1 MEDIMPKL
9 TDTQLTILANA
20 AKRDHG
26 AVLPLPRKTKLQP
39 EQVQNS
45 LATLLEKKLVA
56 EVAGSQQEAAWR
68 TDDDGQPIMLV
79 ITQAGLGAIAA
90 ATDKPDTDGTT
101 VAKGSKRRA
110 DNAAAGRARSRP
122 RNSKHGRAPRRSGP
136 TTPAGP
142 RADSKQAKIIAL
154 LRRPS
159 GASLPELTR
168 ATGWQAHSVRGVM
181 SGVLKKK
188 LGLTIE
194 SDKDVKGQ
202 RRYRLAE

>member
-1 MEDIMPKL
+1 MPKL

-20 AKRDHG
+20 AKRDNG
-26 AVLPLPRKTKLQP
+26 AVLPLPKKSKLQP
-39 EQVQNS
+39 EQVQRT
-45 LATLLEKKLVA
+45 LAVLLDKKLVA
-56 EVAGSQQEAAWR
+56 EQAASHQEAAWR

-79 ITQAGLGAIAA
+79 ITPAGLGAIGA
-90 ATDKPDTDGTT
+90 ATDKPEMDGTT
-101 VAKGSKRRA
+101 LAKGSKRGA
-110 DNAAAGRARSRP
+110 HSAAAGKARSRP

-136 TTPAGP
+136 TAPAVP

-154 LRRPS
+154 LRRPA
-159 GASLPELTR
+159 GASLPELTK

-188 LGLTIE
+188 LGLTVE
-194 SDKDVKGQ
+194 LDKDAKGQ